1 MFTSTTR
8 PTRSRIPRQQS
19 AAASLPPAGHWLIDT
34 DRSSVSFSGRAS
46 RLAPTVRAEF
56 NAIQGGLHLAPDL
69 NESEVGVCV
78 DVRTITT
85 GNPLWDGILRAADPF
100 RSAEHPLAHFQSR
113 SVLWTGSRFHVDG
126 ELELAGVATPL
137 ALEATFDLQ
146 EDGTAA
152 LSAGGSIEPGAAQI
166 RLDVPAARLLMPRAL
181 NLSIAV
187 IAKRTRNPAASRRFA
202 LAS

>member
-1 MFTSTTR
+1 MFTTTTR

-19 AAASLPPAGHWLIDT
+19 GPASLPPAGHWLIDT
-34 DRSSVSFSGRAS
+34 GRSSVSFSGRAS

-69 NESEVGVCV
+69 SQSQVGVCV

-85 GNPLWDGILRAADPF
+85 GNTVWDEILRAADPF
-100 RSAEHPLAHFQSR
+100 QSALHPLAHFQSR
-113 SVLWTGSRFHVDG
+113 SVSWTGSRFHVDG
-126 ELELAGVATPL
+126 ELDLAGAATPL
-137 ALEATFDLQ
+137 ALDATFDLQ
-146 EDGTAA
+146 DDGTVA
-152 LSAGGSIEPGAAQI
+152 LSAEGSIDPRAAQI
-166 RLDVPAARLLMPRAL
+166 RLDVPAARLLMPRSM

-187 IAKRTRNPAASRRFA
+187 IANRTRNPAAGRRFA